1 MSIACPISSK
11 SLSES
16 GLECPSPGM
25 SIPPDDWPRVRAVFE
40 HALTLPPSAR
50 SEYVA
55 SACGGGTS
63 IRQQVER
70 LLTSHEQAAGSL
82 ETPLAVSL
90 TGGAVATDLEG
101 RQIGPYQLGARIGA
115 GGMGEV
121 YRARDTRLGRAV
133 AVKVLPSHVANDPR
147 ARERFNREARAIA
160 TLNHPHICVLHDV
173 GEATVPAEASPGGDR
188 ELATVRYLVMEL
200 LQGETLAARLTRG
213 PLPVDEALQYAVEI
227 ASALNRAHHAGIIHR
242 DLKPGNIFLVSTGG
256 TSPAFTAKLLDFG
269 LAKEQTAPAQVVG
282 RRESPGEAVTMAA
295 DLTAPGI
302 ILGTVQYMAPE
313 QIEGGET
320 DARTDV
326 FAFGLVLFEML
337 TGRKAFEADS
347 RRSLMVAIL
356 DRDPPPLST
365 LQPAAPQ
372 WVERLVRRC
381 LAKNPDDRWQTGKEV
396 LLELQARGAS
406 PASVPSAA
414 DRARSD
420 AERHVEANNGRG
432 RWSARAAAIALSL
445 AAVIAGS
452 ILVTRLGVGP
462 TGNPSNE
469 ASASVQRASIAVLPI
484 RSDSPETEAANL
496 GVGIA
501 DAIVTRLANVR
512 SIRVRPTSAIMS
524 LQGRTIDAVAVGRQL
539 QVDHVLTGTV
549 RRSGDAYRFSLQLI
563 RATDDSVVWG
573 SQIDVNQRNLF
584 TIEDQV
590 SAEVVSALQLQIT
603 STERARLTQPSTQ
616 NPDAYSEYLH
626 GRALMANYSPSNLR
640 QAMDHFERALQID
653 RNFGLA
659 HAGLAMA
666 AGHFSVRFA
675 YEQRQAADWGR
686 RAEEYAARAL
696 KQDSNLA
703 EAHLAVAI
711 AAGTIYR
718 NFDWATVIREA
729 QVALTLNPNL
739 DLAHSAMAR
748 AFYHL
753 GLLDWSEVESKR
765 ADEISGGTNLEVSRV
780 HLYNQLL
787 SGHFAEARQMAETLM
802 RRNDVPVIRQYLG
815 LSLFYL
821 GDRGRAQE
829 ILANVLRENRPDT
842 RSQASLAGVLA
853 ANGRR
858 DEAEKTIRAVVESG
872 YMDHHVAYALGAAE
886 AQLRH
891 PAEAVKWL
899 RSAAET
905 GFPCYEWMVR
915 DSLLDPIR
923 SEPRFQAFLTTLR
936 ADYDRARTR
945 YEAVSRVP

>member
-1 MSIACPISSK
+1 MA
-11 SLSES
+11 
-16 GLECPSPGM
+16 
-25 SIPPDDWPRVRAVFE
+25 IPPDDWPRD
-40 HALTLPPSAR
+40 
-50 SEYVA
+50 
-55 SACGGGTS
+55 
-63 IRQQVER
+63 
-70 LLTSHEQAAGSL
+70 
-82 ETPLAVSL
+82 
-90 TGGAVATDLEG
+90 AVATDLEG

-173 GEATVPAEASPGGDR
+173 GEATAPAEASPTGGR

-200 LQGETLAARLTRG
+200 LEGETLAARLTRG
-213 PLPVDEALQYAVEI
+213 PLPVDAALQYAVEV

-242 DLKPGNIFLVSTGG
+242 DLKPGNIFVVPTGG
-256 TSPAFTAKLLDFG
+256 TSPAFTVKLLDFG
-269 LAKEQTAPAQVVG
+269 LAKQQAAPARVVG
-282 RRESPGEAVTMAA
+282 RRESPDESVTMPA
-295 DLTAPGI
+295 DLTAPGT

-347 RRSLMVAIL
+347 RRLLMVAIL
-356 DRDPPPLST
+356 DRDPPQVST

-381 LAKNPDDRWQTGKEV
+381 LAKNPDDRWQTAKEV
-396 LLELQARGAS
+396 LLELQAPRDGS
-406 PASVPSAA
+406 PASVPSAAA

-420 AERHVEANNGRG
+420 AERHVEANSGRR
-432 RWSARAAAIALSL
+432 RWRAWAAAIALTL
-445 AAVIAGS
+445 AAVVAGS

-462 TGNPSNE
+462 SGNRSNG
-469 ASASVQRASIAVLPI
+469 AASVKGASIAVLPI

-496 GVGIA
+496 GIGIA

-524 LQGRTIDAVAVGRQL
+524 LQRRTIDPVEVGRQL

-563 RATDDSVVWG
+563 RAADDSVVWG

-616 NPDAYSEYLH
+616 NPDAYSEYLQ

-640 QAMDHFERALQID
+640 QAMNHFERALQID

-666 AGHFSVRFA
+666 AGDFSVRFA
-675 YEQRQAADWGR
+675 YDQRQAADWGR

-703 EAHLAVAI
+703 EAHLALAI

-718 NFDWATVIREA
+718 NFDWPTMIREA

-739 DLAHSAMAR
+739 DLAHSALAR

-753 GLLDWSEVESKR
+753 GLLDWSEVESQR
-765 ADEISGGTNLEVSRV
+765 AEEISGGTNLEVSRV
-780 HLYNQLL
+780 RLYNQLL
-787 SGHFAEARQMAETLM
+787 SGHFAEAHQMAETLM
-802 RRNDVPVIRQYLG
+802 RRNDVPAIRQYLG

-821 GDRGRAQE
+821 GDRARAQE
-829 ILANVLRENRPDT
+829 ILANVLRDNRPDT

-858 DEAEKTIRAVVESG
+858 DEAEKTIRAVVDSG
-872 YMDHHVAYALGAAE
+872 YMDHHVAYSLGAAE

-891 PAEAVKWL
+891 PAEAVRWL

-905 GFPCYEWMVR
+905 GFPCYQWMLR

-945 YEAVSRVP
+945 YEGVSRVP